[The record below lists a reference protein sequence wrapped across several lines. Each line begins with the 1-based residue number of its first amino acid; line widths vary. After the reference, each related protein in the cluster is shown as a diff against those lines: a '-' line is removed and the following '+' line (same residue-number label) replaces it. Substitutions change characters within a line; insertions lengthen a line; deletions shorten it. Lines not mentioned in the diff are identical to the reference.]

1 MIKLKVFSMKYVLIV
16 NKSRGTQVGY
26 ADVAA
31 TFMSR
36 FMGLMFR
43 KELPRGL
50 ILKLPNTR
58 SRRGSA
64 IHMFFM
70 RMPLDIVF
78 ADSSMKVVDTVSID
92 PWKTYT
98 PKAAAQYVIELEKG
112 TIAASETQIGDE
124 LDFTCEH
131 A

>member
-1 MIKLKVFSMKYVLIV
+1 MKYVLIV
-16 NKSRGTQVGY
+16 NKSRGTRVGY

-31 TFMSR
+31 SFMSR

-43 KELPRGL
+43 KELQRGL
-50 ILKLPNTR
+50 ILKLPKTR
-58 SRRGSA
+58 SRRGAA

-78 ADSSMKVVDTVSID
+78 ADSNMKVVDTVSIG

-98 PKAAAQYVIELEKG
+98 PKSAAQYVIELEKG
-112 TIAASETQIGDE
+112 TIDASKTQIGDE
-124 LDFTCEH
+124 LDFMCENV
-131 A
+131 

>member
-16 NKSRGTQVGY
+16 NKSRGTRVGY

-31 TFMSR
+31 SFMSR
-36 FMGLMFR
+36 FRGLMFR
-43 KELPRGL
+43 KELQRGL
-50 ILKLPNTR
+50 ILKLPKTR

-78 ADSSMKVVDTVSID
+78 ADSNMKVVDTVSIG

-98 PKAAAQYVIELEKG
+98 PKSAAQYVIELEKG
-112 TIAASETQIGDE
+112 TIDASKTQIGDE
-124 LDFTCEH
+124 LDFMCENV
-131 A
+131 